1 MDPGSGKGKKEEEE
15 EEMGAAASRPVEA
28 MQAPEGYNPDVTVRV
43 TTECVICMEK
53 DVSIYFNVFFG
64 GGGHNQGVM
73 MLASVPAFQYFPL
86 EGYQSHEEEKISVQ
100 LKSIY
105 QPQLNVAFFG
115 LMLEGL

>member
-1 MDPGSGKGKKEEEE
+1 MYGERREYIF
-15 EEMGAAASRPVEA
+15 
-28 MQAPEGYNPDVTVRV
+28 Q
-43 TTECVICMEK
+43 C
-53 DVSIYFNVFFG
+53 FFRG